1 MVPLPTKTSIAAFA
15 GALAILLIGVVFGS
29 AIAVISGGAILLAL
43 ATAFTL
49 SLPLGARLR
58 RERLEL
64 AWWHAHAES
73 GSARGSVVSG
83 VPFEVQVSLRHYG
96 QRRLVLSEL
105 LPTHGNTVRCVRGAH
120 ADLTLPARTR
130 SEFRLSFVAASPG
143 RVVLHGLSVAVQGPL
158 DLFRAPLYFPIPLV
172 VQALPRSALELRTP
186 LRRSVAVAVER
197 AGLTQR
203 RRRGGGSDLRE
214 IRELM
219 PGDPFKSIAWR
230 ASAKAGQW
238 MVREVESEV
247 QETLYIVLD
256 IGGSMRGGEPGMRK
270 LDHGIELAAQLA
282 QRALEGGD
290 RVGLITAD
298 TRIVAHAPA
307 REGQRQMALVHE
319 ALLHA
324 TEIVDK
330 DLTEPDDDEVI
341 ALAARYVRHQDGVDH
356 RTKAGIDLDELAR
369 HAATA
374 LSGDREHRSLNAE
387 VVATDRVTKLL
398 RRFCRAR
405 GIALRYRQE
414 GRSFA
419 KSTGL
424 SKALKAAAGNSR
436 VPRSVL
442 VISDFDGIFQPD
454 LLVATLR
461 MLRAQQHAI
470 SFVFPDARALAGEAA
485 SELVAQL
492 QWVYGL
498 AEERRLREAH
508 SLLGKLG
515 IPLFLSTQREI
526 RRVTPAELEKRVDKR
541 VA

>member
-1 MVPLPTKTSIAAFA
+1 M
-15 GALAILLIGVVFGS
+15 
-29 AIAVISGGAILLAL
+29 
-43 ATAFTL
+43 
-49 SLPLGARLR
+49 
-58 RERLEL
+58 
-64 AWWHAHAES
+64 
-73 GSARGSVVSG
+73 
-83 VPFEVQVSLRHYG
+83 
-96 QRRLVLSEL
+96 LSEL
-105 LPTHGNTVRCVRGAH
+105 LPTHGNTVRCVRGSN
-120 ADLTLPARTR
+120 ADLPLPARTR
-130 SEFRLSFVAASPG
+130 SEFRLAFVAACPG

-172 VQALPRSALELRTP
+172 VQALPRSVLELRTP
-186 LRRSVAVAVER
+186 LRTSVAVAVER

-219 PGDPFKSIAWR
+219 PGDPFKTIAWR
-230 ASAKAGQW
+230 ASAKAGHW

-256 IGGSMRGGEPGMRK
+256 IGGSMRGGEPGTRK
-270 LDHGIELAAQLA
+270 LEHGIELAAQLA

-290 RVGLITAD
+290 RVGLITVD

-307 REGQRQMALVHE
+307 REGQRQTALIHE

-324 TEIVDK
+324 TEIVDR
-330 DLTEPDDDEVI
+330 DLTEPDDDELV
-341 ALAARYVRHQDGVDH
+341 ALAARYVRHQDGVDY
-356 RTKAGIDLDELAR
+356 RTKTGVDLDALAR
-369 HAATA
+369 HAAAA
-374 LSGDREHRSLNAE
+374 LSGDREHRSLNAD
-387 VVATDRVTKLL
+387 VVASDRVTKLL

-419 KSTGL
+419 KVTGL

-442 VISDFDGIFQPD
+442 VITDFDGIFQPEV
-454 LLVATLR
+454 LVSTLR
-461 MLRAQQHAI
+461 MLRAQQHVI
-470 SFVFPDARALAGEAA
+470 SFVFPDARAIAA
-485 SELVAQL
+485 AAESQIVEQL

-508 SLLGKLG
+508 ALLGKLG
-515 IPLFLSTQREI
+515 IPLFASSPREI
-526 RRVTPAELEKRVDKR
+526 RRVTRAELDKRIDKR

>member
-1 MVPLPTKTSIAAFA
+1 VIPLPTKTSLAAFA
-15 GALAILLIGVVFGS
+15 GAIAMMLIGILLGS
-29 AIAVISGGAILLAL
+29 AIAVISGGAIVVALAL
-43 ATAFTL
+43 AFTL

-64 AWWHAHAES
+64 AWWHAHAAS
-73 GSARGSVVSG
+73 GAARGSVVSG

-105 LPTHGNTVRCVRGAH
+105 SPTHGNTVRCTRGAQ
-120 ADLTLPARTR
+120 ADLLLPPRTR
-130 SEFRLSFVAASPG
+130 SEFRLQFVAACPG

-158 DLFRAPLYFPIPLV
+158 DLFRAPLYFPIPLI
-172 VQALPRSALELRTP
+172 VQALPKSALSLRTP
-186 LRRSVAVAVER
+186 LRTSVAVAVER

-214 IRELM
+214 LRELQ

-256 IGGSMRGGEPGMRK
+256 IGSSMRGGEPGLRK
-270 LDHGIELAAQLA
+270 LDHGIEVAAQLA

-290 RVGLITAD
+290 RVGLITVD
-298 TRIVAHAPA
+298 TRIVAHAAA
-307 REGQRQMALVHE
+307 REGQRQMALIHE

-324 TEIVDK
+324 TEIVDR
-330 DLTEPDDDEVI
+330 DLTEPDDDEVV
-341 ALAARYVRHQDGVDH
+341 ALAARYVRHQDGVDY
-356 RTKAGIDLDELAR
+356 RTRDGVDLEGLAR
-369 HAATA
+369 HAAAA
-374 LSGDREHRSLNAE
+374 LSADREHRRLNAE
-387 VVATDRVTKLL
+387 VVATDRVTKIV

-419 KSTGL
+419 KSSGL
-424 SKALKAAAGNSR
+424 TKALKAAASNSR

-442 VISDFDGIFQPD
+442 VITDFDGVFSPD
-454 LLVATLR
+454 ALVSTLR

-470 SFVFPDARALAGEAA
+470 SFLFPDARALAADPE
-485 SELVAQL
+485 SEVVSQL
-492 QWVYGL
+492 QFVYGL

-508 SLLGKLG
+508 ALLGKLG
-515 IPLFLSTQREI
+515 IPLFLSSQREI
-526 RRVTPAELEKRVDKR
+526 RRVTRAELDKRADKR

>member
-1 MVPLPTKTSIAAFA
+1 MVPLPTRTTVAAFV
-15 GALAILLIGVVFGS
+15 GALVMLFWGVAFGS
-29 AIAVISGGAILLAL
+29 AISTISAGVILLAL
-43 ATAFTL
+43 ASAFTL

-64 AWWHAHAES
+64 AWWHAHGDTGS
-73 GSARGSVVSG
+73 GRGSVVSG
-83 VPFEVQVSLRHYG
+83 VPFEVHVSLRHYG
-96 QRRLVLSEL
+96 HRRLVLSEL

-120 ADLTLPARTR
+120 ADLILPPRTR
-130 SEFRLSFVAASPG
+130 SEFSLSFVAASPG
-143 RVVLHGLSVAVQGPL
+143 RVVLHGLSVAMQGPF

-172 VQALPRSALELRTP
+172 VQALPKASLEFRTP
-186 LRRSVAVAVER
+186 LRSSVAVAVER

-247 QETLYIVLD
+247 QETLYVLLD
-256 IGGSMRGGEPGMRK
+256 IGGSMRGGEPGSRK
-270 LDHGIELAAQLA
+270 LDHGIELAALIA
-282 QRALEGGD
+282 QRALRDGD
-290 RVGLITAD
+290 RVGLITVD
-298 TRIVAHAPA
+298 TRIVAHASA
-307 REGQRQMALVHE
+307 REGERQMALIHE

-324 TEIVDK
+324 TEIVDA

-356 RTKAGIDLDELAR
+356 RTKTGVDLDALAR
-369 HAATA
+369 HAAAA
-374 LSGDREHRSLNAE
+374 LSAEREHRTLAAD
-387 VVATDRVTKLL
+387 VVASDRVTKLL

-405 GIALRYRQE
+405 GIALRYRPE

-419 KSTGL
+419 KSAGL
-424 SKALKAAAGNSR
+424 SKALKAAAGSSR
-436 VPRSVL
+436 VPRSLL
-442 VISDFDGIFQPD
+442 VITDFDGIFQPD
-454 LLVATLR
+454 LLVNTLR
-461 MLRAQQHAI
+461 MLRAQQHAVT
-470 SFVFPDARALAGEAA
+470 FVFPDAQALGDAPESNVVGH
-485 SELVAQL
+485 L

-508 SLLGKLG
+508 ALLGKLG
-515 IPLFLSTQREI
+515 IPLFVSSQREI
-526 RRVTPAELEKRVDKR
+526 RRVTRAELGKR

>member
-1 MVPLPTKTSIAAFA
+1 MVPLPTQTTFAAFA
-15 GALAILLIGVVFGS
+15 GALAMLFFGVVFGS
-29 AIAVISGGAILLAL
+29 AISVISAGVIVLAL

-64 AWWHAHAES
+64 AWWHAHGETGA
-73 GSARGSVVSG
+73 ARGSVVSG
-83 VPFEVQVSLRHYG
+83 VPFEVHDSLRHYG
-96 QRRLVLSEL
+96 HRRLVLSEL
-105 LPTHGNTVRCVRGAH
+105 LPTHGNTVRCVRGSQ
-120 ADLTLPARTR
+120 ADLVLPARTR
-130 SEFRLSFVAASPG
+130 SEFSLAFVAASPG

-172 VQALPRSALELRTP
+172 VQALPKAVVELRTP
-186 LRRSVAVAVER
+186 LRSSVAVAVDR
-197 AGLTQR
+197 AGLSQR

-247 QETLYIVLD
+247 QETLYILLD
-256 IGGSMRGGEPGMRK
+256 IGGSMRGGEPGTRK
-270 LDHGIELAAQLA
+270 LDHGIELAALLA
-282 QRALEGGD
+282 QRALEDGD
-290 RVGLITAD
+290 RVGLITVD

-307 REGQRQMALVHE
+307 REGQRQMPQIHE

-324 TEIVDK
+324 TEIVDQ

-356 RTKAGIDLDELAR
+356 RTKTGVDVDALAR
-369 HAATA
+369 HAANALTA
-374 LSGDREHRSLNAE
+374 ERENRSLNID
-387 VVATDRVTKLL
+387 VVASDRVSKLL

-405 GIALRYRQE
+405 GIALRYRPE

-419 KSTGL
+419 KGAGL

-436 VPRSVL
+436 VPRSLL
-442 VISDFDGIFQPD
+442 VITDFDGIFQPE
-454 LLVATLR
+454 LLVNTLR

-470 SFVFPDARALAGEAA
+470 TFVFPDARALGEPPD
-485 SELVAQL
+485 SPVVDHL

-508 SLLGKLG
+508 ALLGKLG
-515 IPLFLSTQREI
+515 IPLFVSSQREI
-526 RRVTPAELEKRVDKR
+526 RRVGRGDRGKR

>member
-1 MVPLPTKTSIAAFA
+1 MVPLPTKTSFAAFA
-15 GALAILLIGVVFGS
+15 GALAMLLIGVALGG

-43 ATAFTL
+43 ATTFTL

-73 GSARGSVVSG
+73 GAARGSVVSG

-105 LPTHGNTVRCVRGAH
+105 LPTHGNTVRCVRGSN
-120 ADLTLPARTR
+120 ADLVLPARTR
-130 SEFRLSFVAASPG
+130 SEFRLAFVAACPG

-172 VQALPRSALELRTP
+172 VQALPRSVLELRTP
-186 LRRSVAVAVER
+186 LRSSVAVAVER

-214 IRELM
+214 LRELM

-256 IGGSMRGGEPGMRK
+256 IGGSMRGGEPGTRK
-270 LDHGIELAAQLA
+270 LEHGIELAAQLA

-290 RVGLITAD
+290 RVGLITVD

-307 REGQRQMALVHE
+307 REGQRQTALIHE

-324 TEIVDK
+324 TEIVDR

-341 ALAARYVRHQDGVDH
+341 ALAARYVRHQDGVDY
-356 RTKAGIDLDELAR
+356 RTKTGVDLDALAR
-369 HAATA
+369 HAAAA
-374 LSGDREHRSLNAE
+374 LSGDREHRSLNAD
-387 VVATDRVTKLL
+387 VVASDRVTKLL

-419 KSTGL
+419 KGTGL

-442 VISDFDGIFQPD
+442 VITDFDGIFQPD
-454 LLVATLR
+454 LLVSTLR
-461 MLRAQQHAI
+461 MLRAQQHVI
-470 SFVFPDARALAGEAA
+470 SFVFPDARAIAA
-485 SELVAQL
+485 AAESEIVEQL

-508 SLLGKLG
+508 ALLGKLG
-515 IPLFLSTQREI
+515 IPLFVSSQREI
-526 RRVTPAELEKRVDKR
+526 RRVTRAELDKRVDKR

>member
-1 MVPLPTKTSIAAFA
+1 MIPLPTKTSFAAFS
-15 GALAILLIGVVFGS
+15 GALVMLLVGVALGS
-29 AIAVISGGAILLAL
+29 AIAVISAGAILLAL

-64 AWWHAHAES
+64 AWWHAHAET
-73 GSARGSVVSG
+73 GATRGSVVSG

-105 LPTHGNTVRCVRGAH
+105 LPTHGNTVRCVRGAQ
-120 ADLTLPARTR
+120 ADLVLPPRTR
-130 SEFRLSFVAASPG
+130 SEFRLSFVAACPG

-172 VQALPRSALELRTP
+172 VQALPRSVLELRTP
-186 LRRSVAVAVER
+186 LRTSVAVAVER

-247 QETLYIVLD
+247 QETLYLVLD
-256 IGGSMRGGEPGMRK
+256 IGASMRGGEPGTRK

-290 RVGLITAD
+290 RVGLITVD
-298 TRIVAHAPA
+298 SRIVAHAPA
-307 REGQRQMALVHE
+307 REGQRQMALIHE

-324 TEIVDK
+324 TEIVDR

-356 RTKAGIDLDELAR
+356 RTKTGIDLEALAR
-369 HAATA
+369 HAAAA
-374 LSGDREHRSLNAE
+374 LSVDREHRSLNAD
-387 VVATDRVTKLL
+387 VVASDRVTKLL

-405 GIALRYRQE
+405 GIALRYRPD

-419 KSTGL
+419 KGGGL

-436 VPRSVL
+436 VPRSLL
-442 VISDFDGIFQPD
+442 VITDFDGIFQPD
-454 LLVATLR
+454 LLIATLR
-461 MLRAQQHAI
+461 MLRAQQHVI
-470 SFVFPDARALAGEAA
+470 SFVCPDARALAEPGQTE
-485 SELVAQL
+485 VVKQL

-498 AEERRLREAH
+498 AEERRIREAH
-508 SLLGKLG
+508 ALLGKLG
-515 IPLFLSTQREI
+515 IPLFVSSPREI
-526 RRVTPAELEKRVDKR
+526 RRVARGERGKR